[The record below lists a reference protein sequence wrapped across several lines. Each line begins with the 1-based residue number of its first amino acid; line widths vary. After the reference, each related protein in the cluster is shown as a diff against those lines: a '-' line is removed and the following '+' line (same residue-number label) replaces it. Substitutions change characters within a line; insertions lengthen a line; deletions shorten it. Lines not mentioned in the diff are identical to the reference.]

1 MQSALTMEA
10 VHEIF
15 PVLDLP
21 PSGGAPG
28 VERSGGASPGRL
40 LMCSENCY
48 HQQRDGQ
55 EEVWG
60 ISSSPTSSVWQ
71 AGEQKLNDKES
82 GENNSVFPTPP
93 PK

>member
-28 VERSGGASPGRL
+28 VERSGGASPRRL

-48 HQQRDGQ
+48 HQHRDGQ
-55 EEVWG
+55 EEV
-60 ISSSPTSSVWQ
+60 
-71 AGEQKLNDKES
+71 
-82 GENNSVFPTPP
+82 
-93 PK
+93 